1 MRSIEYLL
9 QLYPEKTGKEI
20 LEIQQQDKLEDE
32 KEYERYNADKIAL
45 VKDLTANGAYYR
57 GRFSQD
63 QYFYYRFFNL
73 VMDGDTIR
81 CSVEQVT
88 CSFNERLKHKTINI
102 DRAVS
107 DYERFD
113 NFGIKM
119 CERITKEQWDALNN
133 HLESTFKTFW
143 PETDKS

>member
-20 LEIQQQDKLEDE
+20 LQIQQQDKLEDE
-32 KEYERYNADKIAL
+32 KEYERYNASKIAL
-45 VKDLTANGAYYR
+45 VKELTANGAYYR
-57 GRFSQD
+57 GRFGQD

-73 VMDGDTIR
+73 VMDGDTIM

-88 CSFNERLKHKTINI
+88 CFFNQRLKHKTINI

-107 DYERFD
+107 DYKKFE
-113 NFGIKM
+113 NFGIEI
-119 CERITKEQWDALNN
+119 CERITKEEWDAVNN
-133 HLESTFKTFW
+133 HLEVTFSKYW
-143 PETDKS
+143 